1 MPPVSADRR
10 GKPRLKNFGW
20 DPYEGSR
27 SPRRLLSLLAGAVK
41 LIWEA
46 APRLV
51 LVFVV
56 LQVLTAA
63 AFGFA
68 LLVVRDLVSTLL
80 SANQARAGFGSVI
93 QELAILSGVLAFTSL
108 SGSVQNYVR
117 MLLSEEVGWL
127 ADQRVL
133 DVACAA
139 ELEAFDSNE
148 FHDRLTRAQNAS
160 GRPFMIT
167 QSLLQLSGS
176 LTTLTGLVIV
186 LLLLQPVLVVVLLV
200 TVVPLFVAASAFSEE
215 YHMFVMQFSPAERW
229 RWYLRSLLTG
239 RDMAKEVRA
248 FNLSGHLRTW
258 QKEAFDEKMAAYR
271 KLIRRSIPRTLL
283 ASVAASAAIAGTVAI
298 LIWFVLT
305 GRMPLA
311 GATAATVA
319 IVQLSQILS
328 QLAFGVS
335 QLYESA
341 LFLDD
346 HRAFSEL
353 LPKIQQAR
361 PSRPAPVDFDEV
373 RVEHLTFAYPDSTTP
388 ALDDVSLGFRRGEI
402 VALVGENGSGKTT
415 LAKLLSLLYRPQ
427 SGRILWDEA
436 ELNDVDATALR
447 RRMAILFQDFGQY
460 TVSVAL
466 NIGMGRVE
474 AHEDRDGIVR
484 AAREAGAHD
493 FVERLPEDYDTP
505 LGMVFEEGADL
516 SVGQWQRIAL
526 ARAFFRDAPFI
537 ILDEPTAALDAR
549 AENQLFESIRG
560 LFRGRTVLL
569 ISHRFSSVRSAD
581 RIFVLKAGRLHEQ
594 GTHEELMRLGGHYAE
609 LFQLQAAAYL
619 TTDPA

>member
-1 MPPVSADRR
+1 MSEDRP
-10 GKPRLKNFGW
+10 GQPRLKNFGW

-27 SPRRLLSLLAGAVK
+27 SPRRLLSLLAGAVR
-41 LIWEA
+41 LLWDA
-46 APRLV
+46 SPRLV

-56 LQVLTAA
+56 LQLLSSA

-68 LLVVRDLVSTLL
+68 LLVVRNLVSTLL
-80 SANQARAGFGSVI
+80 SANQARAGFGEVI
-93 QELAILSGVLAFTSL
+93 PELAILSGVLAFTSL

-117 MLLSEEVGWL
+117 MLLAEEVSWL

-148 FHDRLTRAQNAS
+148 FHDRLTRAQNAG

-186 LLLLQPVLVVVLLV
+186 LLFLQPLLVLVLLI
-200 TVVPLFVAASAFSEE
+200 TVVPLFLAATAFSEE
-215 YHMFVMQFSPAERW
+215 FHLFAMAFSPADRW

-248 FNLSGHLRTW
+248 FNLSGQLRSW
-258 QKEAFDEKMAAYR
+258 QREAFENKMAAYR
-271 KLIRRSIPRTLL
+271 DLIRRSIPRTLL
-283 ASVAASAAIAGTVAI
+283 AGLAASAAIAGTVGI

-311 GATAATVA
+311 SATAATVA
-319 IVQLSQILS
+319 IVQLAQLLS
-328 QLAFGVS
+328 QVAFGVS

-346 HRAFSEL
+346 HRAFCAL
-353 LPKIQQAR
+353 LPNIQQAR
-361 PSRPAPVDFDEV
+361 PSRQAPADFDKV
-373 RVEHLTFAYPDSTTP
+373 RVEHLTFTYPDSTAP
-388 ALDDVSLGFRRGEI
+388 ALDDVSLSFGRGEI

-427 SGRILWDEA
+427 SGRILWDEH
-436 ELNDVDATALR
+436 ELGDVDATALR
-447 RRMAILFQDFGQY
+447 RSMAILFQDFGQY
-460 TVSVAL
+460 MLSVAL
-466 NIGMGRVE
+466 NIGMGRVD
-474 AHEDRDGIVR
+474 AHDDRDAIVR

-493 FVERLPEDYDTP
+493 FVELLPEGYDTP

-609 LFQLQAAAYL
+609 LFRLQASAYL
-619 TTDPA
+619 DSEPV

>member
-1 MPPVSADRR
+1 VSANRQ
-10 GKPRLKNFGW
+10 GKARLKNFGW
-20 DPYEGSR
+20 DPYEGPR
-27 SPRRLLSLLAGAVK
+27 SPRRLLGLLAGAVR

-46 APRLV
+46 NPRLV
-51 LVFVV
+51 VVFVG
-56 LQVLTAA
+56 LQLLSSA

-68 LLVVRDLVSTLL
+68 LLVVRNLVSTLL
-80 SANQARAGFGSVI
+80 SAGQASAGFGSVI
-93 QELAILSGVLAFTSL
+93 PELAVLGGVLAFTSL

-117 MLLSEEVGWL
+117 MLLAEEVSWL

-133 DVACAA
+133 DVACAV
-139 ELEAFDSNE
+139 ELEAFDSND
-148 FHDRLTRAQNAS
+148 FHDRLMRAQSAG

-167 QSLLQLSGS
+167 QTLLQLSGS
-176 LTTLTGLVIV
+176 LTTLTGLLIV
-186 LLLLQPVLVVVLLV
+186 LLLLQPLLVAVLLV
-200 TVVPLFVAASAFSEE
+200 TVVPLLVAATVFSAEFHFFAMSFST
-215 YHMFVMQFSPAERW
+215 ADRW
-229 RWYLRSLLTG
+229 RWYLRSLLIG
-239 RDMAKEVRA
+239 REMAKEVRA
-248 FNLSGHLRTW
+248 FDLSGQLRNW
-258 QKEAFDEKMAAYR
+258 QKEAFDEKMAGYR
-271 KLIRRSIPRTLL
+271 DLVRRSIPRTLVAGL
-283 ASVAASAAIAGTVAI
+283 AASAAIAGTLAV

-311 GATAATVA
+311 SATAATVA
-319 IVQLSQILS
+319 IVQLAQLLS

-346 HRAFSEL
+346 HRAFCEL
-353 LPKIQQAR
+353 LPTIHRTR
-361 PSRPAPVDFDEV
+361 PSRPAPVDFEEV
-373 RVEHLTFAYPDSTTP
+373 RVEHLTFAYPDSSAP
-388 ALDDVSLGFRRGEI
+388 ALDDVSLSFRRGEI

-427 SGRILWDEA
+427 SGRILWDEI
-436 ELNDVDATALR
+436 ELVEVDATALR
-447 RRMAILFQDFGQY
+447 RSMAVLFQDFGKY
-460 TVSVAL
+460 MVSVAL

-474 AHEDRDGIVR
+474 ASEDRTAVVR
-484 AAREAGAHD
+484 AARKAGAHE
-493 FVERLPEDYDTP
+493 FVERLPAGYDTP
-505 LGMVFEEGADL
+505 LGMVFEDGADL
-516 SVGQWQRIAL
+516 SEGQWQRIAL

-581 RIFVLKAGRLHEQ
+581 RIFVLKGGRLHEE
-594 GTHEELMRLGGHYAE
+594 GTHDELMRVGGHYAE

-619 TTDPA
+619 SGEPA

>member
-1 MPPVSADRR
+1 VHPVSANRR
-10 GKPRLKNFGW
+10 GQPRLKNFGW
-20 DPYEGSR
+20 DPYEGPR
-27 SPRRLLSLLAGAVK
+27 SPRRLLRLLAGAVR

-51 LVFVV
+51 VVFVA
-56 LQVLTAA
+56 LQLLSSA

-68 LLVVRDLVSTLL
+68 LLVVRDLVSNLL
-80 SANQARAGFGSVI
+80 SASQARSGFGSVI
-93 QELAILSGVLAFTSL
+93 PELAILAGVLAFTSL
-108 SGSVQNYVR
+108 SGSVQNYFR
-117 MLLSEEVGWL
+117 MLLAEEVSWL

-133 DVACAA
+133 DVACAV
-139 ELEAFDSNE
+139 ELEAFDSND
-148 FHDRLTRAQNAS
+148 FHDRLMRAQNAG

-176 LTTLTGLVIV
+176 LTTLTGLMIV
-186 LLLLQPVLVVVLLV
+186 LLLLQPLLVVVLLV
-200 TVVPLFVAASAFSEE
+200 TVVPLFLAASAFSE
-215 YHMFVMQFSPAERW
+215 HFHVFAMSFSTADRW
-229 RWYLRSLLTG
+229 RWYLRGLLTG
-239 RDMAKEVRA
+239 REMAKEVRA
-248 FNLSGHLRTW
+248 FNLSGQLRSW
-258 QKEAFDEKMAAYR
+258 QKEAFDEKMAGYR
-271 KLIRRSIPRTLL
+271 DLIRSSIPRTLAAGL
-283 ASVAASAAIAGTVAI
+283 AASAAIAGTLAV

-311 GATAATVA
+311 SATAATVA
-319 IVQLSQILS
+319 IVELAQLLS

-346 HRAFSEL
+346 HRAFCEL
-353 LPKIQQAR
+353 LPRIHRER
-361 PSRPAPVDFDEV
+361 PSGPAPVDFEEV
-373 RVEHLTFAYPDSTTP
+373 RVEHLSFAYPDSTAP
-388 ALDDVSLGFRRGEI
+388 ALDDVSLSFRRGEI

-415 LAKLLSLLYRPQ
+415 LAKLLSLLYRPH
-427 SGRILWDEA
+427 SGRILWDQA
-436 ELNDVDATALR
+436 ELGEVDATELR
-447 RRMAILFQDFGQY
+447 RKMAILFQDFGQY
-460 TVSVAL
+460 MVSVAL

-474 AHEDRDGIVR
+474 AHEDRDAIVR
-484 AAREAGAHD
+484 AAREAGAHE
-493 FVERLPEDYDTP
+493 FVERLPEAYDTP

-581 RIFVLKAGRLHEQ
+581 RIFVLKSGRLHEQ
-594 GTHEELMRLGGHYAE
+594 GTHDELMGMGGHYAE

-619 TTDPA
+619 ASEPA

>member
-1 MPPVSADRR
+1 LSAESR

-27 SPRRLLSLLAGAVK
+27 SPRRLLSLLAGAVR

-46 APRLV
+46 SPRLV

-56 LQVLTAA
+56 LQVLTSA

-68 LLVVRDLVSTLL
+68 LLVVRNLVSTLL
-80 SANQARAGFGSVI
+80 SANQAHAGFGSVVP
-93 QELAILSGVLAFTSL
+93 ELAILGGVLAFTAL
-108 SGSVQNYVR
+108 SGSIQNYVR
-117 MLLSEEVGWL
+117 MLLAEEVGWL

-148 FHDRLTRAQNAS
+148 FHDRLTRAQNAG

-167 QSLLQLSGS
+167 QNLLQLSGA

-186 LLLLQPVLVVVLLV
+186 LLLLQPLLVVVLLV
-200 TVVPLFVAASAFSEE
+200 TVVPLLLAASAFSEE
-215 YHMFVMQFSPAERW
+215 FHLFAMAFSPADRW

-248 FNLSGHLRTW
+248 FNLGGQLRTW
-258 QKEAFDEKMAAYR
+258 QKEAFDEKMTSYR
-271 KLIRRSIPRTLL
+271 ELIRRSIPRTLL
-283 ASVAASAAIAGTVAI
+283 AGLAASVAIAGTVAI

-311 GATAATVA
+311 SATAATVA
-319 IVQLSQILS
+319 IVQLAQLLS
-328 QLAFGVS
+328 QLALGVS

-346 HRAFSEL
+346 HRAFCEL
-353 LPKIQQAR
+353 LPQIQQSR
-361 PSRPAPVDFDEV
+361 PSRPAPVDFEEV

-388 ALDDVSLGFRRGEI
+388 ALDDVSLRFRRGEI

-415 LAKLLSLLYRPQ
+415 LAKLLSLLYRPH
-427 SGRILWDEA
+427 SGRILWDQV
-436 ELNDVDATALR
+436 ELNDVDATELR

-460 TVSVAL
+460 MVSVAL

-474 AHEDRDGIVR
+474 AHEDRDAIVG
-484 AAREAGAHD
+484 AAREAGAHE
-493 FVERLPEDYDTP
+493 FVERLPQDYDTP

-581 RIFVLKAGRLHEQ
+581 RIFVLKGGRLHEQ
-594 GTHEELMRLGGHYAE
+594 GTHEELMGQGGHYAE

-619 TTDPA
+619 TTEPA